1 MIWTLFKKECRTL
14 FKSLIF
20 WLYVLA
26 LCLFFFSQMG
36 TITFE
41 SKPEPGQ
48 EGSYGYK
55 LSDRKEDQ
63 MSGTL
68 GLLAESW
75 MQDSF
80 TTAPVGFTKKVTLN
94 EEEKEEIASIL
105 TKDTGL
111 STEEIQNRYDQWEEE
126 NTAKMP
132 DGSMMFLDGNFS
144 LEPKEGLDYEEF
156 LKDMDEVCEILG
168 PGSDFTED
176 HIRQNAMVEMT
187 YEDALKEY
195 ENLVEKDGLTGGY
208 ARLFCDYMGIILAI
222 LPVFVAA
229 TREIRDKRASMQEL
243 IYTRKASSY
252 TIIFSRY
259 AAICFGMF
267 LPVLLLSFYPLAE
280 CIGFAKGKGIDL
292 HPGAFALYSLGWLL
306 PTILVVTALGMF
318 VTELTQTAAGVL
330 VQAAW
335 WFFSVFSGEDSMG
348 GGNYG
353 MNLIPRHNTELNYSG
368 FHAQFSQLVQNRVF
382 YAVLALALVVGAA
395 MVFEARRK
403 GRWGNGTLSRGR
415 KRIRPASSAKA
426 AAR

>member
-306 PTILVVTALGMF
+306 PTILVVTALGTF

>member
-1 MIWTLFKKECRTL
+1 
-14 FKSLIF
+14 
-20 WLYVLA
+20 
-26 LCLFFFSQMG
+26 
-36 TITFE
+36 
-41 SKPEPGQ
+41 
-48 EGSYGYK
+48 
-55 LSDRKEDQ
+55 

-94 EEEKEEIASIL
+94 EEEKEEIASVL

-259 AAICFGMF
+259 AALCFGMF

>member
-55 LSDRKEDQ
+55 LSDRKEDR

-94 EEEKEEIASIL
+94 EEEKEEIASVL

-126 NTAKMP
+126 NTVKMP

-259 AAICFGMF
+259 AALCFGMF

-368 FHAQFSQLVQNRVF
+368 FHAQFSQLIQNRVF

-403 GRWGNGTLSRGR
+403 GKWGNGTLSRGR

-426 AAR
+426 AVR

>member
-20 WLYVLA
+20 WLYMLA

-55 LSDRKEDQ
+55 LSDRKEDR

-94 EEEKEEIASIL
+94 EEEKEEIASVL

-259 AAICFGMF
+259 AALCFGMF

-292 HPGAFALYSLGWLL
+292 NPGAFALYSLGWLL

-368 FHAQFSQLVQNRVF
+368 FHAQFSQLIQNRVF

-426 AAR
+426 AVR

>member
-55 LSDRKEDQ
+55 LSDRKEDR

-94 EEEKEEIASIL
+94 EEEKEEIASVL

-259 AAICFGMF
+259 AALCFGMF

-292 HPGAFALYSLGWLL
+292 NPGAFALYSLGWLL

-318 VTELTQTAAGVL
+318 VTELIQTAAGVL

-335 WFFSVFSGEDSMG
+335 WFFSAFSGEDSMG

>member
-94 EEEKEEIASIL
+94 EEEKEEIASVL

-259 AAICFGMF
+259 AALCFGMF

>member
-20 WLYVLA
+20 WLYMLA

-55 LSDRKEDQ
+55 LSDRKEDR

-94 EEEKEEIASIL
+94 EEEKEEIASVL

-259 AAICFGMF
+259 AALCFGMF

-292 HPGAFALYSLGWLL
+292 NPGAFALYSLGWLL

-318 VTELTQTAAGVL
+318 VTELIQTAAGVL

-335 WFFSVFSGEDSMG
+335 WFFSAFSGEDSMG

>member
-55 LSDRKEDQ
+55 LSDRKEDR

-94 EEEKEEIASIL
+94 EEEKEEIASVL

>member
-94 EEEKEEIASIL
+94 EEEKEEIASVL

>member
-20 WLYVLA
+20 WLYMLA

-55 LSDRKEDQ
+55 LSDRKEDR

-94 EEEKEEIASIL
+94 EEEKEEIASVL

-259 AAICFGMF
+259 AALCFGMF

-335 WFFSVFSGEDSMG
+335 WFFSAFSGEDSMG

>member
-55 LSDRKEDQ
+55 LSDRKEDR

-94 EEEKEEIASIL
+94 EEEKEEIASVL

-259 AAICFGMF
+259 AALCFGMF
-267 LPVLLLSFYPLAE
+267 LPVFLLSFYPLAE

-368 FHAQFSQLVQNRVF
+368 FHAQFSQLIQNRVF

-403 GRWGNGTLSRGR
+403 GKWGNGTLSRGR

-426 AAR
+426 AVR

>member
-20 WLYVLA
+20 WLYMLA

-55 LSDRKEDQ
+55 LSDRKEDR

-94 EEEKEEIASIL
+94 EEEKEEIASVL

-156 LKDMDEVCEILG
+156 MKDMDEVCEILG

-292 HPGAFALYSLGWLL
+292 NPGAFALYSLGWLL

-318 VTELTQTAAGVL
+318 VTELIQTAAGVL

-335 WFFSVFSGEDSMG
+335 WFFSAFSGEDSMG

-426 AAR
+426 AVR

>member
-94 EEEKEEIASIL
+94 EEEKEEIASVL

-144 LEPKEGLDYEEF
+144 LEPKEGL
-156 LKDMDEVCEILG
+156 
-168 PGSDFTED
+168 
-176 HIRQNAMVEMT
+176 
-187 YEDALKEY
+187 
-195 ENLVEKDGLTGGY
+195 
-208 ARLFCDYMGIILAI
+208 
-222 LPVFVAA
+222 
-229 TREIRDKRASMQEL
+229 
-243 IYTRKASSY
+243 
-252 TIIFSRY
+252 
-259 AAICFGMF
+259 
-267 LPVLLLSFYPLAE
+267 
-280 CIGFAKGKGIDL
+280 
-292 HPGAFALYSLGWLL
+292 
-306 PTILVVTALGMF
+306 
-318 VTELTQTAAGVL
+318 
-330 VQAAW
+330 
-335 WFFSVFSGEDSMG
+335 
-348 GGNYG
+348 
-353 MNLIPRHNTELNYSG
+353 
-368 FHAQFSQLVQNRVF
+368 
-382 YAVLALALVVGAA
+382 
-395 MVFEARRK
+395 
-403 GRWGNGTLSRGR
+403 
-415 KRIRPASSAKA
+415 
-426 AAR
+426 

>member
-55 LSDRKEDQ
+55 LSDRKEDR

-94 EEEKEEIASIL
+94 EEEKEEIASVL

-156 LKDMDEVCEILG
+156 MKDMDEVCEILG

>member
-94 EEEKEEIASIL
+94 EEEKEEIASVL

-156 LKDMDEVCEILG
+156 LKDMDGVCEILG

>member
-1 MIWTLFKKECRTL
+1 M
-14 FKSLIF
+14 
-20 WLYVLA
+20 LA

-55 LSDRKEDQ
+55 LSDRKEDR

-94 EEEKEEIASIL
+94 EEEKEEIASVL

-259 AAICFGMF
+259 AALCFGMF

-292 HPGAFALYSLGWLL
+292 NPGAFALYSLGWLL

-318 VTELTQTAAGVL
+318 VTELIQTAAGVL

-368 FHAQFSQLVQNRVF
+368 FHAQFSQLIQNRVF

-403 GRWGNGTLSRGR
+403 GRWGNGPLSRGR

-426 AAR
+426 AVR